1 MPPYPPRVG
10 VICDKCHFMRIEP
23 SMVVRDLFYKYK
35 TFDVKASDNR
45 LEGLP
50 KKIVLI
56 SFYAE
61 LILFKLCL
69 MTP

>member
-1 MPPYPPRVG
+1 
-10 VICDKCHFMRIEP
+10 
-23 SMVVRDLFYKYK
+23 MVVRDLFYKYK
-35 TFDVKASDNR
+35 TFNVKASDNG